1 MRRIVTWCS
10 VIGVHNVSI
19 YANTIDIHLQTYL
32 SSLLETLNARNKG
45 ISVNL
50 FSYSSTISTLH
61 QVVLSASKRQIKDR
75 GELLIAMGVETQC
88 DICISVGKNKG
99 MPLQGIPYT
108 ILYSCEM
115 FSLSSL
121 ASTSLLDFYNILYN
135 YTRIEQRNGK

>member
-1 MRRIVTWCS
+1 
-10 VIGVHNVSI
+10 
-19 YANTIDIHLQTYL
+19 L
-32 SSLLETLNARNKG
+32 
-45 ISVNL
+45 
-50 FSYSSTISTLH
+50 SYSSTISTL
-61 QVVLSASKRQIKDR
+61 QKVVLSASKKPIKDR
-75 GELLIAMGVETQC
+75 GELLTAMGVETQC